1 MNAAPLQ
8 RRLDRPLTAMTD
20 QTTQEAAKDLGDYLE
35 IVKRRRAVIGG
46 TIAIFMALTV
56 AVAYILPPSFR
67 STATILI
74 EEQEIPQDLVRSAMT
89 SYADQRIETI
99 KQQVMSRTT
108 LWKIVEQ
115 DRLYERMRR
124 SSSTEDVIERFI
136 KDISVDVISA
146 DVVDK
151 RTQHPTK
158 ATIAFTL
165 SYDGESPEVAQK
177 VANELTS
184 LFLGENLRSR
194 ERHAQETTAFLK
206 HEADNLTHHLEELE
220 AKIAAVKQRA
230 SGALPELIA
239 LNMQLMN
246 QADRELA
253 DVDRDIRSLE
263 ERKTYLEGEL
273 ATLKPHSP
281 MVSVTG
287 QRILDADE
295 RLKALRAE
303 YASAAASLSPE
314 HPDIIKMKQEIEA
327 LERESDPVGLAAE
340 LSKQVSGARAELAA
354 LSQRYQKD
362 HPDVVQA
369 QKTVTALEQE
379 FRRVSRQGGGRAGMK
394 PENPAY
400 INIQS
405 QLTSTIASLQSLKR
419 ARQQI
424 QRRADGIA
432 KRLEQTPQIEPEYL
446 DLTRE
451 RDSVTQK
458 YHEIR
463 SRLVEAQVSE
473 GLETQQKGE
482 RFSLIDPPGLPEK
495 PEKPNRAVIF
505 LLGFILAMV
514 GGCGAGAAAEN
525 LDGSIR
531 TADQIARVAGALPLA
546 VVPFMP
552 NRDDLAQERLKRL
565 RIRLAGAAAV
575 MVALA
580 LIHWLV
586 TPLDVLWFSALRRL
600 GMD

>member
-1 MNAAPLQ
+1 MNVVPLQ
-8 RRLDRPLTAMTD
+8 RRPDRSPAASTD
-20 QTTQEAAKDLGDYLE
+20 RTPPEPPKELSEYFE

-46 TIAIFMALTV
+46 TIGILMALTV
-56 AVAYILPPSFR
+56 AIAYILPPSFR

-124 SSSTEDVIERFI
+124 RNSTEDVIERFI
-136 KDISVDVISA
+136 KDINIDVISA

-165 SYDGESPEVAQK
+165 SYDGESPETAQK

-206 HEADNLTHHLEELE
+206 HEADNLSHHLEELE
-220 AKIAAVKQRA
+220 AKISTVKQRA
-230 SGALPELIA
+230 SGALPELVA

-273 ATLKPHSP
+273 ATIKPHSP
-281 MVSVTG
+281 MVSATG

-303 YASAAASLSPE
+303 YASSAASLSAE

-327 LERESDPVGLAAE
+327 LERESDPAGLAAE
-340 LSKQVSGARAELAA
+340 LSKQVDGARADLAA
-354 LSQRYQKD
+354 LAQRYKKD
-362 HPDVVQA
+362 HPDVVHA
-369 QKTVTALEQE
+369 QKAVTALEQE
-379 FRRVSRQGGGRAGMK
+379 LRRASQQSGARSMVK

-400 INIQS
+400 INIRS
-405 QLTSTIASLQSLKR
+405 QLTSTIASLQSLK
-419 ARQQI
+419 ATRQQI

-495 PEKPNRAVIF
+495 PEKPNRAVIL
-505 LLGFILAMV
+505 LLGFILAVV
-514 GGCGAGAAAEN
+514 GGSGAGAAAEN

-531 TADQIARVAGALPLA
+531 TADQLARLAGALPLA
-546 VVPFMP
+546 IVPFMP
-552 NRDDLAQERLKRL
+552 NGHDLAQERLR
-565 RIRLAGAAAV
+565 RFRRRLAGAAALLV
-575 MVALA
+575 TVA

-586 TPLDVLWFSALRRL
+586 MPVDVLWFSTLRRL
-600 GMD
+600 GLD